1 MINYNVSRLIL
12 LALVFILLYASVAFG
27 QSNSLN
33 LSLPSAPGSYQSDRF
48 KAGDLDCSNAI
59 GSATNLEL
67 GVTGIIGRGYTDPL
81 DGYVDSRVGDVG
93 VFARI
98 VIPLGQKPKSR
109 IDCNELYQLELRKKQ
124 LEVMRLEQEIR
135 QLRAL
140 QFQNSG

>member
-1 MINYNVSRLIL
+1 MKRVLAIL
-12 LALVFILLYASVAFG
+12 AILANTAYADS
-27 QSNSLN
+27 SSLN
-33 LSLPSAPGSYQSDRF
+33 LALPAAPGNYQSDKFR
-48 KAGDLDCSNAI
+48 AGELDCSNAI
-59 GSATNLEL
+59 GSATNLEF